1 MQGRRTMAKL
11 STLIP
16 ICAHVMDLPDR
27 TVAIYAR
34 YLREGRLISTGG
46 RGPGGA
52 DMTPRDCANLLIAIM
67 GTNLVKDAAKAVPKY
82 RPLVAGRQQWRL
94 PNMPLP
100 ALTRLSE
107 FHQFGV
113 ALEALITAA
122 MDGSLESALEAASK
136 KHEKVQISNAPII
149 EVTVRG
155 PLPIADISVRAPE
168 WGENVT
174 YTQPNPWLR
183 TDKPPKRAIKRW
195 EKKIERR
202 GPWGDLQQIRLV
214 STQTIQTLGQLL
226 RK

>member
-1 MQGRRTMAKL
+1 MQGCKTIAKL
-11 STLIP
+11 STLIS
-16 ICAHVMDLPDR
+16 ICANVVGLRDR

-82 RPLVAGRQQWRL
+82 RPLVADRQQWRL
-94 PNMPLP
+94 PDMPLP
-100 ALTRLSE
+100 ALTRLPE
-107 FHQFGV
+107 FHQFGA

-136 KHEKVQISNAPII
+136 KYEKVQISFPPII

-155 PLPIADISVRAPE
+155 PVPVANISVRAHE
-168 WGENVT
+168 WGEEHT
-174 YTQPNPWLR
+174 YAQPHPWLR

-195 EKKIERR
+195 EKKLERS
-202 GPWGDLQQIRLV
+202 GPWGDLDQIRLV